1 MNHLVYL
8 VSCSQ
13 ALRYWMATPSSH
25 LLVCYLELAARGH
38 ITKFYY
44 LLSVYKFL
52 GPNLPQD

>member
-1 MNHLVYL
+1 MNHLMYL

-25 LLVCYLELAARGH
+25 LLVWYLELAARRA
-38 ITKFYY
+38 YY
-44 LLSVYKFL
+44 KILLSLFIYIFL